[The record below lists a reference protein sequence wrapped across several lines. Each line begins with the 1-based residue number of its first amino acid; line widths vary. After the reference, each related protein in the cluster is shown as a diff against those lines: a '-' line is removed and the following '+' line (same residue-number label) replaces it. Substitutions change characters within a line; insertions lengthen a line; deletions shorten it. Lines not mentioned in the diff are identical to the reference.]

1 MNKILTTAF
10 FAATA
15 LAIGC
20 SSSSDSSSGG
30 SATDAGKTDA
40 GKTDA
45 ASPIP
50 SSDAG
55 GATDAA
61 PSLGTDGSITTTG
74 DAGTCG
80 FTSVGQA
87 EGYTGSDDNGDP
99 VWIFYGNSSD
109 SALSIEN
116 YAGFGGL
123 SAPGTAQIRTE
134 DESYETCGFCV
145 ILRTGCT
152 SSGCAKTY
160 MPVAGQGSVTVT
172 ELGGVGQKIV
182 GALNGLQLREVTID
196 PQTFATTPVS
206 PDAGGTTQC
215 LSGVAFEAR
224 LDDVANMP

>member
-1 MNKILTTAF
+1 MNKILITAF

-20 SSSSDSSSGG
+20 SSSSDSSPSGT
-30 SATDAGKTDA
+30 ADAGKADA
-40 GKTDA
+40 GKADA

-55 GATDAA
+55 TTTDAA

-87 EGYTGSDDNGDP
+87 EGYTGTDDNGDP
-99 VWIFYGNSSD
+99 VWIFYGNSAD
-109 SALSIEN
+109 AALSIEN
-116 YAGFGGL
+116 YASFGGL
-123 SAPGTAQIRTE
+123 TAPGTAPIRPE

-152 SSGCAKTY
+152 STGCAKTY

-182 GALNGLQLREVTID
+182 GALNGLQFREVTID
-196 PQTFATTPVS
+196 PNTFATTPVS
-206 PDAGGTTQC
+206 ADAGGTTQC

-224 LDDVANMP
+224 LEDVANMP